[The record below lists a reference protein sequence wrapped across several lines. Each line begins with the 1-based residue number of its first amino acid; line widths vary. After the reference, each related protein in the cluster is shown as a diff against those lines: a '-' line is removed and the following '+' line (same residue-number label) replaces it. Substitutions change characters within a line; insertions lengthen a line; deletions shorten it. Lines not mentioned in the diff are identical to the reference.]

1 MESLF
6 SVKRWELSGE
16 GHVAA
21 GWLIPRP
28 SLSGGLPRV
37 TLPSGDRAGIHPH
50 QLH

>member
-21 GWLIPRP
+21 GWLIPRW
-28 SLSGGLPRV
+28 LAQGHTAVR
-37 TLPSGDRAGIHPH
+37 
-50 QLH
+50 